1 MSRLEYERLH
11 HNLKLLG
18 LNTFESILDNYLEIA
33 ARDDKSTVE
42 ILDYLVAQEV
52 QSKEARSLDLRM
64 RLAGFPFQKK
74 LEDFDFKFQPSIDK
88 ASIKEL
94 ATLKFIHNAENVV
107 FLGPPGVGK
116 THLAIALGIEAAKAG
131 FRVNFTNA
139 SILVERLSKAE
150 KEKKLEDKIRRLSKF
165 QLLIID
171 EIGYLPFDE
180 LGAHCFFQLI
190 SRRYQKASII
200 FTSNKS
206 YGEWGDIFRD
216 HVIAAAILDRVL
228 HHCTTVN
235 IKGDS
240 YRIKDRKRQGLIPQN
255 FSG

>member
-88 ASIKEL
+88 ASINEL
-94 ATLKFIHNAENVV
+94 ATLKFMHNAENVV

-150 KEKKLEDKIRRLSKF
+150 KEKKLEDKIRGLSKF

>member
-1 MSRLEYERLH
+1 VSQLEYERLH
-11 HNLKLLG
+11 HNLKFLELM
-18 LNTFESILDNYLEIA
+18 TFESILDNYLEVA
-33 ARDDKSTVE
+33 TKDGKSTIEV
-42 ILDYLVAQEV
+42 LDYLVAQEV

-64 RLAGFPFQKK
+64 RLAGFPVEKR
-74 LEDFDFKFQPSIDK
+74 LDDFDFKFPPSIDK
-88 ASIKEL
+88 ASIKDL
-94 ATLKFIHNAENVV
+94 ASLKFIHNAENVV
-107 FLGPPGVGK
+107 FLGPLGVGK
-116 THLAIALGIEAAKAG
+116 TYLAIALGIEAANAG
-131 FRVNFTNA
+131 FRVNFVNA
-139 SILVERLSKAE
+139 SMLVERLDEAE

-165 QLLIID
+165 QLLVID

-190 SRRYQKASII
+190 SRRYERGSII

-206 YGEWGDIFRD
+206 YGEWGEIFKD

-240 YRIKDRKRQGLIPQN
+240 YRLKDRKKQGLIPQN